1 MSFLWVGFGG
11 FLGAVARFQVSRW
24 LAHADSQ
31 QAPAIAGVSL
41 YGFPLATLCVNVLGS
56 FLIGWLAFLNIAGS
70 PLPENLRLLL
80 ITGVL
85 GGFTTFSAFSLESLQ
100 LMQDG
105 SVFKAIINIAANLV
119 LCLLFVACGA
129 ALSRAM

>member
-11 FLGAVARFQVSRW
+11 FLGAIARFQMGHW
-24 LAHADSQ
+24 LTPVDSE
-31 QAPAIAGVSL
+31 QAPAIAGMSL

-70 PLPENLRLLL
+70 PMPENLRLLL

-85 GGFTTFSAFSLESLQ
+85 GGFTTFSSFSLESLQ
-100 LMQDG
+100 LIQDG
-105 SVFKAIINIAANLV
+105 NLLRAIINIVANVV

-129 ALSRAM
+129 ALARAM